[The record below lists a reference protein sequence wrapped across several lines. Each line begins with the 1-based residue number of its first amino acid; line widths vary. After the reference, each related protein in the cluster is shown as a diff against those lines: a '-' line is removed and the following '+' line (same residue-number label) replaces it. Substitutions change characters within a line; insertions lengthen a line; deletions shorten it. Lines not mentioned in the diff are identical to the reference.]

1 MINLL
6 SICLRGKCFLMDL
19 DVAQTSRLRLRSCRS
34 ARVDKRP
41 GLDGQGEIPALCNSP
56 NRPESVLQAQSSVC
70 PGSLHSKSSA
80 FRQGLAEPAG
90 DPANELLE
98 RLFRNKRS
106 SCRDTI
112 ALARR

>member
-1 MINLL
+1 
-6 SICLRGKCFLMDL
+6 MDV
-19 DVAQTSRLRLRSCRS
+19 DVAQTSRLRLRRCRS

-41 GLDGQGEIPALCNSP
+41 GQDGPSEIPVLCSSP
-56 NRPESVLQAQSSVC
+56 SKLENVFRAQSSVC

-90 DPANELLE
+90 DPANEPLE
-98 RLFRNKRS
+98 KLFRNKRS